1 MKKYRVRDDGKKEKF
16 EVNGFR
22 QIEAA
27 TRSFIAKAVAVTGL
41 VIVAG
46 VALHAVLT
54 NNAVEI
60 AVASHSAVGLVA
72 LAVGLSLNKK
82 PDG

>member
-16 EVNGFR
+16 EVNGFQ

-27 TRSFIAKAVAVTGL
+27 TRSFVTKAVAVTGL
-41 VIVAG
+41 ATFAG

-54 NNAVEI
+54 SSAVEL
-60 AVASHSAVGLVA
+60 AVASHSAVALVA
-72 LAVGLSLNKK
+72 LAVGLSHNKK